1 VNISYLVTCKNESDE
16 LRRLTTQLSRHISEN
31 KLGDEI
37 VILNDFTDNP
47 DTIQILKEFENIEY
61 VKIVKHSLNGN
72 FGEHKTYGSR
82 CCAKDVIIQLDADE
96 YLATPFLENMHEL
109 LECNPTVELY
119 RVPRVNIV
127 RGATAADAMQWGWRF
142 FNIPQHPNLPII
154 NWPDYQSRIYK
165 NSEKIFW
172 KKKLHETI
180 TGAEI
185 VTEIPLDPDF
195 AIIHDKT
202 IDRQRKQNEFYN
214 KNWSIQENQGL
225 G

>member
-1 VNISYLVTCKNESDE
+1 VNISYLVTCKNEIDE
-16 LRRLTTQLSRHISEN
+16 LRRLTAQLISHIEKN
-31 KLGDEI
+31 KLEDEI
-37 VILNDFTDNP
+37 VILNDFADNP
-47 DTIQILKEFENIEY
+47 ETINLLKELETVQFI
-61 VKIVKHSLNGN
+61 KIIKHALSGN

-82 CCAKDVIIQLDADE
+82 CCTKNMIVQLDADE
-96 YLATPFLENMHEL
+96 YLASPFLENIHEL

-119 RVPRVNIV
+119 RVPRINIV
-127 RGATAADAMQWGWRF
+127 RGATAEDAMQWGWRF
-142 FNIPQHPNLPII
+142 FSIPQYKNLPII

-165 NSEKIFW
+165 NVEKIFW
-172 KKKLHETI
+172 RRKLHETI

-185 VTEIPLDPDF
+185 VTEIPMDPDF

-214 KNWSIQENQGL
+214 KNWTIQENQGI